1 MIRLVLAEDQSM
13 LRSALATLLALES
26 DMNVIAQTDNGV
38 DALQLVEQH
47 KPDVLVTDI
56 EMPGLTGLEL
66 ASQLSANKSPTR
78 VLIITTFAR
87 SGYLQRAR
95 AAGVKGYLLKDTPSA
110 ELAEAVRAVARGEEV
125 FTVDQASNTWIG
137 PDPLSDTQRR
147 LLRFAE
153 QGLTNKDIATQM
165 HLSVGTVRNYLNEI
179 NDILGVSNRI
189 EAFRTARENGWL

>member
-1 MIRLVLAEDQSM
+1 MIRLILAEDQSM
-13 LRSALATLLALES
+13 LRGVLATLLSLEQ
-26 DMNVIAQTDNGV
+26 DIQVVDQAENGV
-38 DALQLVEQH
+38 DALQLVMLH

-56 EMPGLTGLEL
+56 EMPGLTGLEV
-66 ASQLSANKSPTR
+66 ASKLKVLKSETK

-95 AAGVKGYLLKDTPSA
+95 QSGVKGYLLKDTPSA
-110 ELAEAVRAVARGEEV
+110 ELAEAVRTVAGGGEA
-125 FTVDQASNTWIG
+125 FTLDPGSNAWTG
-137 PDPLSDTQRR
+137 PDPLSDSQRR
-147 LLRFAE
+147 LLRLAE
-153 QGLTNKDIATQM
+153 QGLINKDIASRL

>member
-13 LRSALATLLALES
+13 LRSALVTLLSLEA
-26 DMNVIAQTDNGV
+26 DMEVVAQADNGR
-38 DALQLVEQH
+38 DALSCVEQH
-47 KPDVLVTDI
+47 APDVLITDI
-56 EMPGLTGLEL
+56 EMPELTGLEVSSRL
-66 ASQLSANKSPTR
+66 RDQKSATK

-95 AAGVKGYLLKDTPSA
+95 QAGVKGYLLKDTPSA
-110 ELAEAVRAVARGEEV
+110 ELAQAVRTVAHGGEA
-125 FTVDQASNTWIG
+125 FTLDAGSNAWIG

-147 LLRFAE
+147 LLRLAE
-153 QGLTNKDIATQM
+153 QGLTNKDIAAQL
-165 HLSVGTVRNYLNEI
+165 HLSVGTVRNYLNEV

>member
-13 LRSALATLLALES
+13 LRSALATLLSLEN
-26 DMNVIAQTDNGV
+26 DMEVVAQTDNGK
-38 DALQLVEQH
+38 DALTLIEQH
-47 KPDVLVTDI
+47 TPDVLVTDI

-66 ASQLSANKSPTR
+66 SSALKLKSSSTK

-95 AAGVKGYLLKDTPSA
+95 EVGVKGYLLKDTPSA
-110 ELAEAVRAVARGEEV
+110 ELADAVRTVAKGGEA
-125 FTVDQASNTWIG
+125 FTLDAGSNAWIG
-137 PDPLSDTQRR
+137 PDPLSDNQRR
-147 LLRFAE
+147 LLRLAE
-153 QGLTNKDIATQM
+153 QGLTNKDIAARL

-189 EAFRTARENGWL
+189 EAFRAARENGWL

>member
-13 LRSALATLLALES
+13 LRSALATLLSLET
-26 DMNVIAQTDNGV
+26 DLEVVAQTGNGI
-38 DALQLVEQH
+38 DAITLVEEHQ
-47 KPDVLVTDI
+47 PDVLVTDI
-56 EMPGLTGLEL
+56 EMPGLTGLEV
-66 ASQLSANKSPTR
+66 ASQLKQKDSQTR
-78 VLIITTFAR
+78 VVIITTFAR

-95 AAGVKGYLLKDTPSA
+95 KAGVKGYLLKDTPSA
-110 ELAEAVRAVARGEEV
+110 ELAEAVRTVARGGEA
-125 FTVDQASNTWIG
+125 FTLDSGSNAWIG
-137 PDPLSDTQRR
+137 PDPLSDNQRR

-153 QGLTNKDIATQM
+153 QGMTNKDIAAKL

>member
-13 LRSALATLLALES
+13 LRGALATLLALEP
-26 DMNVIAQTDNGV
+26 DMQVVAQTDNGRE
-38 DALQLVEQH
+38 ALELVNTHQ
-47 KPDVLVTDI
+47 PDVLVTDI
-56 EMPGLTGLEL
+56 EMPEMTGLDVAAEL
-66 ASQLSANKSPTR
+66 DAQQSDTA

-95 AAGVKGYLLKDTPSA
+95 AACVKGYLLKDTPSE
-110 ELAEAVRAVARGEEV
+110 ELAEAVRRVARGEEV
-125 FTVDQASNTWIG
+125 FTLDARSNAWIG
-137 PDPLSDTQRR
+137 EDPLTDSQRR
-147 LLRFAE
+147 LLQLAE
-153 QGLTNKDIATQM
+153 QGLTNKDIAARL